1 MNNKGVWF
9 SKSAEQVSF
18 LDPPTHTIS
27 QVDATQSSCP
37 TKTPHPTPTYLF
49 HSLFFPLCFC
59 SALCLC
65 VFWLVLLV
73 LLLLGRTSSCNWRG
87 VIHFFFFFLV
97 VVDCFFPSL
106 VVGGAGCMAARWSKD
121 QKHNPVHG
129 RLCQVVCS
137 SSSTISSSSF
147 SFSLRICITNP
158 RSSSSSFFPPS
169 LSLSHQNWFSWSV
182 GRCCLDGWRCLL
194 LLLQYCYYFHRPDGG
209 SFTQ

>member
-1 MNNKGVWF
+1 MVF
-9 SKSAEQVSF
+9 DFQSQLDKSLSSTP
-18 LDPPTHTIS
+18 LPT
-27 QVDATQSSCP
+27 TQLVRL
-37 TKTPHPTPTYLF
+37 TQ
-49 HSLFFPLCFC
+49 HSLLVRPSPPPSLFLFSVFVQ
-59 SALCLC
+59 LCLC

-73 LLLLGRTSSCNWRG
+73 LLGRTSSCNWRG
-87 VIHFFFFFLV
+87 VIHFFSFFFFFLV
-97 VVDCFFPSL
+97 VVVFFPSL

-137 SSSTISSSSF
+137 SSSSSF

-158 RSSSSSFFPPS
+158 RSSSSSSFLPPP
-169 LSLSHQNWFSWSV
+169 LSHQNWFSWSV